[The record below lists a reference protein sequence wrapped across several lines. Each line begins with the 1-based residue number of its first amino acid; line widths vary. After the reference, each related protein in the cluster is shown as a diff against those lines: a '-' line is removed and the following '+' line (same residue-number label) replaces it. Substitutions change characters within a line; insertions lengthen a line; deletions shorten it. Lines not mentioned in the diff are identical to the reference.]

1 MMKVNRYVISVM
13 NLEMRDR
20 MYGLEQCVLN
30 TPETNALSGV
40 DRD

>member
-1 MMKVNRYVISVM
+1 MNDIVM

-20 MYGLEQCVLN
+20 MYGLEQCVLD
-30 TPETNALSGV
+30 TPETSALGRA